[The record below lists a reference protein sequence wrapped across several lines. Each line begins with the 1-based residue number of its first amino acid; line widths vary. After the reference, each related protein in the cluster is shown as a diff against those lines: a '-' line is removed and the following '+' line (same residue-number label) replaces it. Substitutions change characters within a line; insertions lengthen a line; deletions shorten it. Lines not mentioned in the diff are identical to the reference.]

1 MRIDLEKTFFD
12 MDGVLCDFDKGV
24 LDFTGVSIDE
34 IEKSGKITT
43 LKQHI
48 TTKDV
53 MFFVNLKPTKL
64 ALRLKEYLQNNPR
77 ATINILTSIGKTN
90 SGIVHQQKIT
100 WLIQFFGDD
109 ASRINFNHVLSSK
122 DKAKYATIETLLIDD
137 RKKALVPFAKAGGKV
152 LKFNAKSDFQTNR
165 IMNSII

>member
-1 MRIDLEKTFFD
+1 M
-12 MDGVLCDFDKGV
+12 
-24 LDFTGVSIDE
+24 DFTGVSIQD
-34 IEKSGKITT
+34 IEKAGKIQT

-48 TTKDV
+48 TTKEV

-64 ALRLKEYLQNNPR
+64 AIQLKEYLRDNPR
-77 ATINILTSIGKTN
+77 AMINILTSIGKTN

-100 WLIQFFGDD
+100 WLVQFFGDD
-109 ASRINFNHVLSSK
+109 ASRINFNYVLSSK
-122 DKAKYATIETLLIDD
+122 DKAKFATADTLLIDD